1 MLKLDVDIAAKLLP
15 YLVQD
20 VLVHRLV
27 DPSAPGIAA
36 VNVRNEI
43 LAVLTDKWSAQ
54 DTPALGD
61 QTGDD
66 AGDRK
71 GSGSATQ
78 HKCTQAVFSLLDTLK
93 QWNKP
98 SRVGCANRR
107 ARRCGRLESLFA
119 CTRCDNTCRTG
130 NHDNDAVLGHRGFMW
145 LMGQI
150 PAGLLAEAAARCR
163 AHARCV
169 GL

>member
-20 VLVHRLV
+20 VLVHRLG
-27 DPSAPGIAA
+27 DPASPGIAA
-36 VNVRNEI
+36 INVRNEI

-54 DTPALGD
+54 DASLGD
-61 QTGDD
+61 QATED

-71 GSGSATQ
+71 GSGNATQ

-98 SRVGCANRR
+98 SRVGY
-107 ARRCGRLESLFA
+107 
-119 CTRCDNTCRTG
+119 
-130 NHDNDAVLGHRGFMW
+130 AV
-145 LMGQI
+145 
-150 PAGLLAEAAARCR
+150 P
-163 AHARCV
+163 CV
-169 GL
+169 